1 MTAANRCAEICKTSG
16 DDSCEVAGS
25 INPNLHILSS
35 DQTRSLGSGA
45 WCAARKSMVIRP
57 MDLATGRKYMSC
69 RSVKQAASCGFSWVI
84 ADWIVGHFRMRVS
97 LQRLPQALP
106 NQPPTSGAGDR
117 CDNAETM
124 ILTTVGR
131 APAAP
136 APHPAS
142 DRFPRGRTSTLPHAP
157 GVCPET
163 APSAPA
169 PSRMPRAPAHPVP
182 FSKS

>member
-1 MTAANRCAEICKTSG
+1 MTAANRCAEICETSG

-69 RSVKQAASCGFSWVI
+69 RSVKRAASYGFSWVI
-84 ADWIVGHFRMRVS
+84 ADWIVLAFRMRVS
-97 LQRLPQALP
+97 LQRYRKLF
-106 NQPPTSGAGDR
+106 QPSHPLQGLGTDA
-117 CDNAETM
+117 DNAETM

-131 APAAP
+131 VPAAP
-136 APHPAS
+136 AQHPAS

-157 GVCPET
+157 GVFPET
-163 APSAPA
+163 ASSAPA